1 VAGFRGPIAG
11 SPGGRGYAGVA
22 GADLE
27 NAPEGPVPF
36 TSPIGIPQAKFV
48 RWHAGGNA
56 QGVPGG
62 VPGRQIQRASGNPAV
77 ATVSEYEVT
86 TPYGGGRWRNTVGT
100 VANADPSGPGPTPP
114 GSGSGEGG
122 LNPDVK
128 ARGLSQFGGPA
139 RVLQQGQEQD
149 VRAPGNA
156 PVGYSNDKLI
166 SYDRHGIFKVGSEN
180 SGRMSG
186 NTDPPMDGPP
196 RPSLYLISRTINY
209 QQGTDETAA
218 TDDLTRDYTRNAQG
232 MYVGEQGTGWS
243 RVYGG
248 TPGLYQEYGSYQ
260 GIAPDT
266 PGYDPV
272 SGATQGI
279 VAPASQ
285 GQPGDGPQTVWGGPP
300 HGLHSP
306 TLPDYAQTLGR
317 YMAIPQM
324 SRPRIDR
331 PSNSPIAG
339 QSYSQ
344 TVQPQGQTGTAA
356 QNTQFGSGVNF
367 NQRSRGNGW
376 RGRAQG

>member
-1 VAGFRGPIAG
+1 MAGFRGPITGKSG
-11 SPGGRGYAGVA
+11 SGNRTYAGVA

-27 NAPEGPVPF
+27 NAPAGPVPF
-36 TSPIGIPQAKFV
+36 TSPIGLPVTRFQ

-62 VPGRQIQRASGNPAV
+62 VPGRQVARASGNPSV
-77 ATVSEYEVT
+77 ATTPEYQVK
-86 TPYGGGRWRNTVGT
+86 TPYGGGRWRDMQGQF
-100 VANADPSGPGPTPP
+100 ANPVPPGPGPYDPQI
-114 GSGSGEGG
+114 SQVAQMQ
-122 LNPDVK
+122 PDTIAVGK
-128 ARGLSQFGGPA
+128 SQFGN

-166 SYDRHGIFKVGSEN
+166 TYDRHGIFKVGYEN
-180 SGRMSG
+180 SGRNSG
-186 NTDPPMDGPP
+186 QTDPPMDGPP
-196 RPSLYLISRTINY
+196 RPSLWLVQRTINY
-209 QQGTDETAA
+209 QQGTDTTANA
-218 TDDLTRDYTRNAQG
+218 DDLTRDYTRNAEG

-243 RVYGG
+243 PVYGG

-260 GIAPDT
+260 GISPDT
-266 PGYDPV
+266 PGYSPV
-272 SGATQGI
+272 TGVTQGI
-279 VAPASQ
+279 VAPVAQ
-285 GQPGDGPQTVWGGPP
+285 GAPGDGRQSVWSGPP

-306 TLPDYAQTLGR
+306 TLPAYAQTLGR

-324 SRPRIDR
+324 HSPRIDR

-367 NQRSRGNGW
+367 NQRSKGNGW
-376 RGRAQG
+376 RGRAAG